1 MLGDL
6 DSDWKGSETAII
18 AFQKLPPDIAE
29 RAKLHLTAFTRNPPE
44 VDDAR
49 IKVYQWIERDQVGDY
64 FRGLGIMLTLSREIA
79 GEMMETFCKTMVQ
92 ARLCGLPR
100 VTTSLEIFTEKLD

>member
-6 DSDWKGSETAII
+6 DSDWKGSDTAII

-49 IKVYQWIERDQVGDY
+49 IKVH
-64 FRGLGIMLTLSREIA
+64 
-79 GEMMETFCKTMVQ
+79 
-92 ARLCGLPR
+92 
-100 VTTSLEIFTEKLD
+100 